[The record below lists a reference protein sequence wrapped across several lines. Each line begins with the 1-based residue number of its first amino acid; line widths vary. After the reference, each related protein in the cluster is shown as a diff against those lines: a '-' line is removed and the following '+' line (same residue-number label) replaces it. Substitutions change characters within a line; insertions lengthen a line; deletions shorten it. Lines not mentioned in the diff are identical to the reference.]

1 MTPPASARQRAS
13 ARLTPKVF
21 DWLLRRS
28 LPPGSAADAI
38 RGDLIEELSS
48 SADPRVGRRRFRAQ
62 AISIAIRY
70 AFHRPRVREA
80 QPRKD
85 IMDTLH
91 QQLKFAVRSLLARP
105 SYALIVIA
113 TLALG
118 IGANTAVFSI
128 LHALVLRSLPVAD
141 PSRLVLVLRN
151 AQPSQQ
157 YPLFKHFQA
166 HSTTVDVLAFR
177 SASWRFDAGEK
188 TERITGA
195 LVSGSYFA
203 VLGISASLGT
213 TITGEDDTVPGSG
226 GPRGP
231 VAVLS
236 HGFWMQQFG
245 GDPAAIGSSI
255 TLNAKPFTIVG
266 VAPAGFRGT
275 EVGQTVDVFA
285 PMMLQQTLMPGLG
298 TALTQPRSQWLRI
311 IGRLKP
317 GVEAAQVSAELTSLL
332 RPYNE
337 DILRDPAI
345 VKFGANYPK
354 NLREQ
359 RITVT
364 SGSGGL
370 SSLRT
375 QYSQPLFVVMAV
387 MALVLLIACANIA
400 NLSLSRAAA
409 RRREVAIRLGLGAS
423 RTRLIGQLLT
433 ESLVLAAAGGLS
445 GLLLARWG
453 RDVLLTYL
461 PIGQTLSAPLDSRVL
476 FFTLVVAVGAALL
489 FGLVPAYQSTKVD
502 VAPVL
507 KGGVV
512 HESTRSP
519 FRKGLVVFQV
529 GVSLVVVIGAALFL
543 RSLDALLSID
553 TGFTRKNV
561 LVASVDMVTER
572 DANFY
577 GRLLAA
583 LRTTPGVVS
592 AALAGSAPLGTN
604 TGWLIYIPGYVP
616 KPDEPS
622 TTPWVDGI
630 SPGYFK
636 TMGIPILRGRD
647 FDDRDAASKATV
659 MIVNETF
666 ARHYFGDENPV
677 GRHVGLAPGVFDVEI
692 VGVVKDGK
700 YTGLRERPVRMM
712 YVPHR
717 ERIGSSQMTILVR
730 TAGDPLAFAPT
741 LRQKVAET
749 DRHAILH
756 NVATAQDQI
765 DRSLLRERLVA
776 TISSVFGVL
785 ALLLASIGLYGVL
798 SYGIARRTREFGIR
812 IAIGAPGSSILR
824 MVLREAAWVLACGI
838 AAGLAASWWLGRI
851 VGNLLY
857 GVEPGDLASM
867 GIAVGVLAVA
877 AALAAWIPARRASRI
892 DPIQALRYE

>member
-1 MTPPASARQRAS
+1 MTPPASGRHRAS
-13 ARLTPKVF
+13 ARLAPKVF

-28 LPPGSAADAI
+28 LPSGSTGDSI
-38 RGDLIEELSS
+38 RGDLIEELSEA
-48 SADPRVGRRRFRAQ
+48 ADPRAGRRRFRAQ

-70 AFHRPRVREA
+70 AFRRPARSEA

-85 IMDTLH
+85 IMDTLT
-91 QQLKFAVRSLLARP
+91 QQLKFAARSLVARP

-118 IGANTAVFSI
+118 IGANTAVFSV

-141 PSRLVLVLRN
+141 PARLVLVMRN
-151 AQPSQQ
+151 GQPSQQ
-157 YPLFKHFQA
+157 FPLFQHFQA
-166 HSTTVDVLAFR
+166 NSKTVDVLAFR
-177 SASWRFDAGEK
+177 TGSWRFSAGEK

-213 TITGEDDTVPGSG
+213 TITNEDDTIPGSG

-236 HGFWMQQFG
+236 HGFWMRQFG
-245 GDPAAIGSSI
+245 GEPGVIGSSI
-255 TLNAKPFTIVG
+255 VLNARPFTIVG
-266 VAPAGFRGT
+266 VAPAGFLGT
-275 EVGQTVDVFA
+275 EVGQSVDVLA
-285 PMMLQQTLMPGLG
+285 PMMMQPTLMPGLG
-298 TALTQPRSQWLRI
+298 KALGEPRSQWLRI
-311 IGRLKP
+311 IGRLRP
-317 GVEAAQVSAELTSLL
+317 GVDPAQAGAELTSLL

-337 DILRDPAI
+337 HILRDPAI

-359 RITVT
+359 RITVVA
-364 SGSGGL
+364 GSAGL

-375 QYSQPLFVVMAV
+375 QYSQPLFIVMAV
-387 MALVLLIACANIA
+387 MGLVLLIACANIA
-400 NLSLSRAAA
+400 NLSLGRAAA

-423 RTRLIGQLLT
+423 RRRLVGQLLT
-433 ESLVLAAAGGLS
+433 ESLLLAAAGGLS

-461 PIGQTLSAPLDSRVL
+461 PIGQTLSAPLDFNVL
-476 FFTLVVAVGAALL
+476 LFTLVVAIGAALL
-489 FGLVPAYQSTKVD
+489 FGLAPAYQSTRVD
-502 VAPVL
+502 IAPVL

-512 HESTRSP
+512 HESARSP

-529 GVSLVVVIGAALFL
+529 GVSLVVVIGAVLFL

-553 TGFTRKNV
+553 AGFTRKNV
-561 LVASVDMVTER
+561 LVASVDVVTER

-583 LRTTPGVVS
+583 LKTTPGVVS
-592 AALAGSAPLGTN
+592 AALAWSAPLGTN

-616 KPDEPS
+616 KANEPT

-630 SPGYFK
+630 SPGYFR
-636 TMGIPILRGRD
+636 TMGTPIMLGRD
-647 FDDRDAASKATV
+647 FDDRDVASTAGV

-700 YTGLRERPVRMM
+700 YTGLREQPVRMM

-717 ERIGSSQMTILVR
+717 ERIGASQMTVLVR
-730 TAGDPLAFAPT
+730 TAGEPLAFAAT
-741 LRQKVAET
+741 LRQKAAEI

-756 NVATAQDQI
+756 SIATAQDQI

-776 TISSVFGVL
+776 TISGLFGVL
-785 ALLLASIGLYGVL
+785 ALLLAAIGLYGVL

-812 IAIGAPGSSILR
+812 IAIGAEGGSILR
-824 MVLREAAWVLACGI
+824 LVLREAAWVLASGI
-838 AAGLAASWWLGRI
+838 VAGLTAAWWLGRI
-851 VGNLLY
+851 VGSLLY
-857 GVEPGDLASM
+857 GVQPGDLTSL
-867 GIAVGVLAVA
+867 GIAVGVLAIA
-877 AALAAWIPARRASRI
+877 GTLAAWIPARRASRI